1 MAKTKISITI
11 NEKTLQDIDSIIDN
25 VYIRNR
31 SQDIEHL
38 AKNAL
43 GENKTAVILLGGN
56 EGNIKISKNEFSP
69 TARIKNSTVIG
80 MAIKKLRENNFKT
93 LFIVARHNLLTKMF
107 EMLKD
112 GAEYGVKINY
122 VEEKSAN
129 GTADSLRLL
138 KGKIKN
144 NFIVVYGDIIF
155 SKINIEE
162 KSSNGT
168 ADSLELLKGKINTN
182 FIVVYGDII
191 FSKINID
198 ELWNDHIKQ
207 NSVATIMLTTSP
219 KPSEKGTVRVE
230 GNKVLTFTQKQKKS
244 DIYLVFSPIFVA
256 EPQIFEYSGSSLES
270 NVFPKLAEKGLLNGH
285 LSSEKELHIHTK
297 KDLDRI

>member
-25 VYIRNR
+25 IYIRNR
-31 SQDIEHL
+31 SQAIEHL

-43 GENKTAVILLGGN
+43 GENKAAVILLGGN
-56 EGNIKISKNEFSP
+56 EKNIRISKDEYRP
-69 TARIKNSTVIG
+69 TAKIKNISVIEL
-80 MAIKKLRENNFKT
+80 ALKKLRENNFKT
-93 LFIVARHNLLTKMF
+93 IFIIARHSLLTKLF

-112 GAEYGVKINY
+112 GTDYGVKINY
-122 VEEKSAN
+122 IEEKNAN

-138 KGKIKN
+138 KGKIN
-144 NFIVVYGDIIF
+144 TNFLAVYGD
-155 SKINIEE
+155 
-162 KSSNGT
+162 
-168 ADSLELLKGKINTN
+168 
-182 FIVVYGDII
+182 VI

-207 NSVATIMLTTSP
+207 NSIATIMLTTSS

-230 GNKVLTFTQKQKKS
+230 GNKVLTFEQKPKKS
-244 DIYLVFSPIFVA
+244 DIYLVFSPIFIT

-270 NVFPKLAEKGLLNGH
+270 DVFPELAEKGLLNGH
-285 LSSEKELHIHTK
+285 LSSEKEIHIHSK
-297 KDLDRI
+297 KDVEKLR